1 MHLRITCSRD
11 CDTEWRSQ
19 PLVGNL
25 KGLGNL
31 FVTTSI
37 LFSDIPF
44 AKFERFAK
52 FLNLRSISGTQFYQ
66 FRSDFVFPV
75 VAKKWKQQRRR
86 MLQLLKQQEKVVL
99 VGDGRCESPGHSAK
113 HCTYTFME
121 ANTGNVVDTVV
132 VPVTEAT
139 ILMQW
144 KKKDSRG

>member
-1 MHLRITCSRD
+1 M
-11 CDTEWRSQ
+11 
-19 PLVGNL
+19 

-37 LFSDIPF
+37 AFSGIPF

-52 FLNLRSISGTQFYQ
+52 FFNLKSISDKLFYQ
-66 FRSDFVFPV
+66 LRRDAVFPV
-75 VAKKWKQQRRR
+75 VVKKWKQQRKR
-86 MLQLLKQQEKVVL
+86 MLQLSKQQEKVVL
-99 VGDGRCESPGHSAK
+99 VGDGRCDSPGHSAK
-113 HCTYTFME
+113 YCTYTFME